1 MKYEGGD
8 AKQHVLDM
16 RQLGESLIGIERLI
30 NTGLYVLE
38 HGERPGH
45 GLARISHQLT
55 AADAD
60 LPVFAALNA
69 VRVLD
74 VLSSTPA
81 RPNSRSPCE
90 ISHLHAL
97 ASQSG
102 EKCGLVLKSVIR
114 VSTPQPG
121 SLEFIPDLLAGVYP
135 LLNESIVQKHIGG
148 ILRQLVKIPLL
159 AMGGLEH
166 EAQGRTHDLLEK
178 ALATSERAA
187 ERTDM
192 ADERRHR
199 EQMKVYE
206 LLSHQWAYEAA
217 RNAVSPVGKG
227 CDCMQISDC
236 ETSDT
241 ITPMMARAIRSR
253 GSVKMGEPRE
263 LSVLVDGF
271 IHRTRQ
277 LRVVH
282 PDVPDR
288 LVTAYVRD
296 PAFDVAPNIYTEA
309 ASSKKNASECLHVT
323 SARAT
328 GWLRWRS

>member
-1 MKYEGGD
+1 MRKQGFVVRYEGGD
-8 AKQHVLDM
+8 AEQHVLDM

-45 GLARISHQLT
+45 GR
-55 AADAD
+55 
-60 LPVFAALNA
+60 
-69 VRVLD
+69 
-74 VLSSTPA
+74 
-81 RPNSRSPCE
+81 
-90 ISHLHAL
+90 
-97 ASQSG
+97 
-102 EKCGLVLKSVIR
+102 VLKSVVR

-121 SLEFIPDLLAGVYP
+121 SLEFIPDLVAAAYP
-135 LLNESIVQKHIGG
+135 FLSESIVQTHIGA

-166 EAQGRTHDLLEK
+166 EAQGRTDDLLEK
-178 ALATSERAA
+178 VLAASERAA
-187 ERTDM
+187 ERTER

-199 EQMKVYE
+199 EQMKVYH
-206 LLSHQWAYEAA
+206 LLSHPWAYDAA

-227 CDCMQISDC
+227 CDCMQISDD

-241 ITPMMARAIRSR
+241 ITPMMAEAIRTR
-253 GSVKMGEPRE
+253 GSVKIGEPKE

-271 IHRTRQ
+271 IHRSRQ

-282 PDVPDR
+282 PDMPDR

-296 PAFDVAPNIYTEA
+296 PAFDVTPNIYTDA
-309 ASSKKNASECLHVT
+309 ASSRKRLRVH
-323 SARAT
+323 ARE
-328 GWLRWRS
+328 LRKGDRLVALEIMKQVDG

>member
-1 MKYEGGD
+1 MRKQAFVVRYEGGD
-8 AKQHVLDM
+8 AEQHVLDM

-45 GLARISHQLT
+45 GR
-55 AADAD
+55 
-60 LPVFAALNA
+60 
-69 VRVLD
+69 
-74 VLSSTPA
+74 
-81 RPNSRSPCE
+81 
-90 ISHLHAL
+90 
-97 ASQSG
+97 
-102 EKCGLVLKSVIR
+102 VLKSVVR

-121 SLEFIPDLLAGVYP
+121 SLEFIPDLVAGVYP
-135 LLNESIVQKHIGG
+135 LLSDSFVQRHIGA

-159 AMGGLEH
+159 AMGGREH
-166 EAQGRTHDLLEK
+166 EAQGRTDDLLEK
-178 ALATSERAA
+178 ALAASERAA
-187 ERTDM
+187 ERTER

-206 LLSHQWAYEAA
+206 LLSHPWAYEAA

-227 CDCMQISDC
+227 CDCMQVSDD

-241 ITPMMARAIRSR
+241 VTPMMAEAIRTR
-253 GSVKMGEPRE
+253 GSVKIGEPKE

-282 PDVPDR
+282 PDMPDR

-296 PAFDVAPNIYTEA
+296 PAFNVTPNIYTEA
-309 ASSKKNASECLHVT
+309 ASSRKRLRVH
-323 SARAT
+323 ARD
-328 GWLRWRS
+328 LRKGDRLVALEIMKQVDG

>member
-1 MKYEGGD
+1 MRKQAFVVRYEGGD
-8 AKQHVLDM
+8 AEQHVLDM

-45 GLARISHQLT
+45 GR
-55 AADAD
+55 
-60 LPVFAALNA
+60 
-69 VRVLD
+69 
-74 VLSSTPA
+74 
-81 RPNSRSPCE
+81 
-90 ISHLHAL
+90 
-97 ASQSG
+97 
-102 EKCGLVLKSVIR
+102 VLKSVVR

-121 SLEFIPDLLAGVYP
+121 SLEFIPDLVAAAYP
-135 LLNESIVQKHIGG
+135 LLSESIVQTHIGA

-166 EAQGRTHDLLEK
+166 EAQGRTDALEK
-178 ALATSERAA
+178 VLAASERAA
-187 ERTDM
+187 ERAER

-199 EQMKVYE
+199 EQMKVYG
-206 LLSHQWAYEAA
+206 LLSHPWAYDAA

-227 CDCMQISDC
+227 CDCMQISDD

-241 ITPMMARAIRSR
+241 ITPMMAEAIRTR
-253 GSVKMGEPRE
+253 GSVKIGEPKE

-271 IHRTRQ
+271 IHRSRQ

-282 PDVPDR
+282 PDMPGR

-296 PAFDVAPNIYTEA
+296 PAFDVTPNIYTEA
-309 ASSKKNASECLHVT
+309 ASSRKRLRVH
-323 SARAT
+323 ARE
-328 GWLRWRS
+328 LRKGDRLVALEIMKQVDG

>member
-1 MKYEGGD
+1 MRKQAFVVKYEGGD
-8 AKQHVLDM
+8 AEQHVLDM

-45 GLARISHQLT
+45 GR
-55 AADAD
+55 
-60 LPVFAALNA
+60 
-69 VRVLD
+69 
-74 VLSSTPA
+74 
-81 RPNSRSPCE
+81 
-90 ISHLHAL
+90 
-97 ASQSG
+97 
-102 EKCGLVLKSVIR
+102 VLKSVIR

-121 SLEFIPDLLAGVYP
+121 SLEFVPDLLAGVYP
-135 LLNESIVQKHIGG
+135 LLNESIVQKHIGA

-166 EAQGRTHDLLEK
+166 EAQDRTHDLVEK
-178 ALATSERAA
+178 LLAASER
-187 ERTDM
+187 

-199 EQMKVYE
+199 EQMKVYD
-206 LLSHQWAYEAA
+206 LLSHQWAYDAA
-217 RNAVSPVGKG
+217 RNAISPVGRG
-227 CDCMQISDC
+227 CDCMQILDD

-241 ITPMMARAIRSR
+241 ITPMMAEAIRTR
-253 GSVKMGEPRE
+253 GSVKIGEPRE

-282 PDVPDR
+282 PDMPDR

-309 ASSKKNASECLHVT
+309 ASSRKRLRVH
-323 SARAT
+323 ARD
-328 GWLRWRS
+328 LRKGDRLIALEIMRQADG

>member
-1 MKYEGGD
+1 MRKQPFVVRYEGGD
-8 AKQHVLDM
+8 AEQHVLDM

-45 GLARISHQLT
+45 GR
-55 AADAD
+55 
-60 LPVFAALNA
+60 
-69 VRVLD
+69 
-74 VLSSTPA
+74 
-81 RPNSRSPCE
+81 
-90 ISHLHAL
+90 
-97 ASQSG
+97 
-102 EKCGLVLKSVIR
+102 VLKSVVR
-114 VSTPQPG
+114 VSTPRPG

-135 LLNESIVQKHIGG
+135 LLSESIVQRHIGA

-166 EAQGRTHDLLEK
+166 EAQGRTDDLLEK
-178 ALATSERAA
+178 VLAASERTA
-187 ERTDM
+187 ERADR

-199 EQMKVYE
+199 EQMKVYD
-206 LLSHQWAYEAA
+206 LISHPWAYDAA

-227 CDCMQISDC
+227 CDCMHISDD

-241 ITPMMARAIRSR
+241 ITPMMAEAIRTR
-253 GSVKMGEPRE
+253 GSVKIGEPRE

-282 PDVPDR
+282 PDMPDR

-296 PAFDVAPNIYTEA
+296 PAFDVTPNIYTEA
-309 ASSKKNASECLHVT
+309 ASSRKRLQVH
-323 SARAT
+323 ARD
-328 GWLRWRS
+328 LRKGDRLVALEIMKQVDG

>member
-1 MKYEGGD
+1 MRKQAFVVKYEGGD

-45 GLARISHQLT
+45 G
-55 AADAD
+55 
-60 LPVFAALNA
+60 
-69 VRVLD
+69 RVL
-74 VLSSTPA
+74 
-81 RPNSRSPCE
+81 E
-90 ISHLHAL
+90 
-97 ASQSG
+97 
-102 EKCGLVLKSVIR
+102 SVIR

-121 SLEFIPDLLAGVYP
+121 SLEFIPILLPGVYP
-135 LLNESIVQKHIGG
+135 LLNEPIVQKHIGA

-178 ALATSERAA
+178 ALAASERAA
-187 ERTDM
+187 EHTDR

-199 EQMKVYE
+199 EQMKVYD
-206 LLSHQWAYEAA
+206 LLSHQWAYDAA

-227 CDCMQISDC
+227 CDCMQISDD

-241 ITPMMARAIRSR
+241 ITPLMAQAIRTR
-253 GSVKMGEPRE
+253 GSVKIGEPRE

-296 PAFDVAPNIYTEA
+296 PAFDAAPNIYTEA
-309 ASSKKNASECLHVT
+309 ASSRKRLRVVT
-323 SARAT
+323 RD
-328 GWLRWRS
+328 LRKGDRLVGLEIMEQADE

>member
-1 MKYEGGD
+1 MTVRKQAFVVRYEGGD
-8 AKQHVLDM
+8 AEQHVLDM

-45 GLARISHQLT
+45 GR
-55 AADAD
+55 
-60 LPVFAALNA
+60 
-69 VRVLD
+69 
-74 VLSSTPA
+74 
-81 RPNSRSPCE
+81 
-90 ISHLHAL
+90 
-97 ASQSG
+97 
-102 EKCGLVLKSVIR
+102 VLKSAVR

-121 SLEFIPDLLAGVYP
+121 SLEFIPDLVAGVYP
-135 LLNESIVQKHIGG
+135 FLSESIVQRHIGA

-166 EAQGRTHDLLEK
+166 EAQGRTDDLLEK
-178 ALATSERAA
+178 VLAASESAA
-187 ERTDM
+187 ERTER

-199 EQMKVYE
+199 EQMKVYD
-206 LLSHQWAYEAA
+206 LLSHPWAYHAA

-227 CDCMQISDC
+227 CDCMQISDD

-241 ITPMMARAIRSR
+241 ITPIMAEAIRTR
-253 GSVKMGEPRE
+253 GYVKIGELKE

-282 PDVPDR
+282 PDMPDR

-296 PAFDVAPNIYTEA
+296 PAFNVTPNIYTEA
-309 ASSKKNASECLHVT
+309 ASSRKHLRVH
-323 SARAT
+323 ARDIRKGDRLIALEIMKQVD
-328 GWLRWRS
+328 G

>member
-1 MKYEGGD
+1 MTVRKQAFVVKYEGRD
-8 AKQHVLDM
+8 AEQHVLDM

-45 GLARISHQLT
+45 GR
-55 AADAD
+55 
-60 LPVFAALNA
+60 
-69 VRVLD
+69 
-74 VLSSTPA
+74 
-81 RPNSRSPCE
+81 
-90 ISHLHAL
+90 
-97 ASQSG
+97 
-102 EKCGLVLKSVIR
+102 VLKSVVR
-114 VSTPQPG
+114 VSTPHPG
-121 SLEFIPDLLAGVYP
+121 SLEFIPDLVAGVYP
-135 LLNESIVQKHIGG
+135 FLSEPIVQKHIGA

-166 EAQGRTHDLLEK
+166 EAQGRTDDLLDK
-178 ALATSERAA
+178 VLATSERAA
-187 ERTDM
+187 ERTER

-199 EQMKVYE
+199 EQMKLYD
-206 LLSHQWAYEAA
+206 LLSHRWAYDAA

-227 CDCMQISDC
+227 CDCMQISDD

-241 ITPMMARAIRSR
+241 ITPIVAEAIRTR
-253 GSVKMGEPRE
+253 GSVKIGEPKE

-282 PDVPDR
+282 PDMPGR

-296 PAFDVAPNIYTEA
+296 PAFDVTPNIYTEA
-309 ASSKKNASECLHVT
+309 ASSRKRLRVHARELRKGDRLVALEIMEQADGWKSE
-323 SARAT
+323 R
-328 GWLRWRS
+328 

>member
-1 MKYEGGD
+1 MRKQVFVVRYEGGD
-8 AKQHVLDM
+8 AEQHVLDM

-38 HGERPGH
+38 HGKRPGH
-45 GLARISHQLT
+45 GR
-55 AADAD
+55 
-60 LPVFAALNA
+60 
-69 VRVLD
+69 
-74 VLSSTPA
+74 
-81 RPNSRSPCE
+81 
-90 ISHLHAL
+90 
-97 ASQSG
+97 
-102 EKCGLVLKSVIR
+102 VLKSVVR

-121 SLEFIPDLLAGVYP
+121 SLEFIPDLLGGVYP
-135 LLNESIVQKHIGG
+135 LLNEPIVQKHIGA

-166 EAQGRTHDLLEK
+166 EAQGHTVDLLEK
-178 ALATSERAA
+178 ALANAERAA
-187 ERTDM
+187 ERTER

-199 EQMKVYE
+199 EHMKLYD
-206 LLSHQWAYEAA
+206 LLSHQWAYDAA

-227 CDCMQISDC
+227 CDCMQISDD

-241 ITPMMARAIRSR
+241 ITPIMAEAIRTR
-253 GSVKMGEPRE
+253 GSVRMGEPE
-263 LSVLVDGF
+263 EMSVLVDGF

-296 PAFDVAPNIYTEA
+296 PAFAVAPNIYTEA
-309 ASSKKNASECLHVT
+309 ASSRQRLRVL
-323 SARAT
+323 ARD
-328 GWLRWRS
+328 LRKGDRLVALEIMKQVDG